1 VVINSALARG
11 SAYLRAAHFGPTVIV
26 TTTTFLLALSQYAPL
41 NALRVAIAIFAGQLV
56 VGWSNDFIDA
66 PLDIAAHRT
75 KKPIV
80 SKEIN
85 PEQLK
90 RSIVFA
96 LVAALLLSLFSPLG
110 LTGTL
115 IHFLGILSATLY
127 NLKLKPTILSP
138 LPYIVSFGALPWAI
152 YLPAGNH
159 PPLWL
164 FIDFMLIA
172 VAFHF
177 FNVLKDFQW
186 DINQGVL
193 GLPQRLGRNASL
205 IISISLV
212 ISAILVLI
220 FLN

>member
-1 VVINSALARG
+1 VLKSYLAQG
-11 SAYLRAAHFGPTVIV
+11 FVFLRAAHFGPTLIV
-26 TTTTFLLALSQYAPL
+26 TTTTFLLALSQYSIIE
-41 NALRVAIAIFAGQLV
+41 ALRVAIAIFAGQLV
-56 VGWSNDFIDA
+56 IGWSNDFIDA
-66 PLDIAAHRT
+66 PLDIAAQRT

-80 SKEIN
+80 GKEIN
-85 PEQLK
+85 IDQLRK
-90 RSIVFA
+90 FIVFA
-96 LVAALLLSLFSPLG
+96 LFAALLLSLFSPLG

-127 NLKLKPTILSP
+127 NLKLKSTILSP

-152 YLPAGNH
+152 YLPAGNQ

-205 IISISLV
+205 VISISLV

>member
-1 VVINSALARG
+1 MLNSALARG
-11 SAYLRAAHFGPTVIV
+11 YVFLRAAHFGPTLIV
-26 TTTTFLLALSQYAPL
+26 TTTTFLLALSLYSIIE
-41 NALRVAIAIFAGQLV
+41 ALRFAIAIFAGQLV
-56 VGWSNDFIDA
+56 VGWSNDLIDA
-66 PLDIAAHRT
+66 PLDIAARRT

-80 SKEIN
+80 GKEIDIN
-85 PEQLK
+85 QLRK
-90 RSIVFA
+90 SIVFA
-96 LVAALLLSLFSPLG
+96 LFAALLLSLISPLG
-110 LTGTL
+110 LIGTL

-127 NLKLKPTILSP
+127 NLKLKSTILSP

-152 YLPAGNH
+152 YLPTGNQ

-205 IISISLV
+205 IISILLV
-212 ISAILVLI
+212 TTAILVFI
-220 FLN
+220 YR

>member
-1 VVINSALARG
+1 VLNSVLARG
-11 SAYLRAAHFGPTVIV
+11 YVFLRAAHFGPTVIV
-26 TTTTFLLALSQYAPL
+26 TTASFLLSLSQYSMIDS
-41 NALRVAIAIFAGQLV
+41 LRVAIAIFAGQLV

-90 RSIVFA
+90 GSIVFA
-96 LVAALLLSLFSPLG
+96 LVAAVLLSLFSPLG

-115 IHFLGILSATLY
+115 IHFLGILSATFY
-127 NLKLKPTILSP
+127 NFKLKPTILSP
-138 LPYIVSFGALPWAI
+138 IPYIVSFGALPWAI

-164 FIDFMLIA
+164 YLDFMLIA

-186 DINQGVL
+186 DIKQGIM
-193 GLPQRLGRNASL
+193 GIPQRLGRNVSL
-205 IISISLV
+205 IISILLV
-212 ISAILVLI
+212 TTALLVFI
-220 FLN
+220 YR

>member
-1 VVINSALARG
+1 VLNSVLARG
-11 SAYLRAAHFGPTVIV
+11 YVFLRAAHFGPTVIV
-26 TTTTFLLALSQYAPL
+26 TTASFLLSLSQYSIIDS
-41 NALRVAIAIFAGQLV
+41 LRVAIAIFAGQLV

-66 PLDIAAHRT
+66 PLDIAAQRT

-90 RSIVFA
+90 KSI
-96 LVAALLLSLFSPLG
+96 LVALFVALILSLFSPLG

-115 IHFLGILSATLY
+115 IHFLGILSATFY
-127 NLKLKPTILSP
+127 NLKLKSTIISP

-152 YLPAGNH
+152 YLPAGNQ

-212 ISAILVLI
+212 VSAVIVLI

>member
-1 VVINSALARG
+1 VLNSVLARG
-11 SAYLRAAHFGPTVIV
+11 YVFLRAAHFGPTVIV
-26 TTTTFLLALSQYAPL
+26 TTASFLLSLSQYSIIDS
-41 NALRVAIAIFAGQLV
+41 LRVAIAIFAGQLV

-90 RSIVFA
+90 KSI
-96 LVAALLLSLFSPLG
+96 LVALFVALILSLFSPLG

-115 IHFLGILSATLY
+115 IHFLGILSATFY
-127 NLKLKPTILSP
+127 NFKLKPTILSP
-138 LPYIVSFGALPWAI
+138 IPYIVSFGALPWAI

-164 FIDFMLIA
+164 YLDFMLIA

-186 DINQGVL
+186 DIKQGIM
-193 GLPQRLGRNASL
+193 GIPQRLGRNVSL

-212 ISAILVLI
+212 CSAVLVFI
-220 FLN
+220 YRN

>member
-1 VVINSALARG
+1 VLNSALAQG
-11 SAYLRAAHFGPTVIV
+11 FVFLRAAHFGPTVIV
-26 TTTTFLLALSQYAPL
+26 TTASFLLSLSQYSWIDS
-41 NALRVAIAIFAGQLV
+41 LRVAIAIFAGQLV

-90 RSIVFA
+90 KSI
-96 LVAALLLSLFSPLG
+96 LVALFAALILSLFSPLG

-115 IHFLGILSATLY
+115 IHFLGILSATFY
-127 NLKLKPTILSP
+127 NLKLKSTIISP

-193 GLPQRLGRNASL
+193 GLPQRLGRKTSL
-205 IISISLV
+205 VISISLV

-220 FLN
+220 NR

>member
-1 VVINSALARG
+1 VLNSALAQG
-11 SAYLRAAHFGPTVIV
+11 FVFLRAAHFGPTVIV
-26 TTTTFLLALSQYAPL
+26 TVTTFLLALSQYSL
-41 NALRVAIAIFAGQLV
+41 IDSIRVAIAIFAGQLV

-80 SKEIN
+80 SKEID

-90 RSIVFA
+90 KSILVA
-96 LVAALLLSLFSPLG
+96 LFAALLLSLSSPLG
-110 LTGTL
+110 LTGTA
-115 IHFLGILSATLY
+115 IHFLGILSATFY
-127 NLKLKPTILSP
+127 NLKLKSTILSP
-138 LPYIVSFGALPWAI
+138 IPYIVSFGALPWAI
-152 YLPAGNH
+152 YLPVGNQ

-164 FIDFMLIA
+164 LIDFMLIA

-193 GLPQRLGRNASL
+193 GLPQRLGRNVSS
-205 IISISLV
+205 IVSISLV
-212 ISAILVLI
+212 VSAVIVLI

>member
-1 VVINSALARG
+1 VFNFRQGLVL
-11 SAYLRAAHFGPTVIV
+11 LRAAHFGPTLIV
-26 TTTTFLLALSQYAPL
+26 TKTTFLLALSQYSIIESF
-41 NALRVAIAIFAGQLV
+41 RVTVAIFTGQLV
-56 VGWSNDFIDA
+56 VGWSNDLIDA
-66 PLDIAAHRT
+66 PLDIAAQRT

-80 SKEIN
+80 SKEIDIN
-85 PEQLK
+85 QLRK
-90 RSIVFA
+90 SIVIA
-96 LVAALLLSLFSPLG
+96 LVAAFLLSLFSPLG

-115 IHFLGILSATLY
+115 IHFLGLLSATLY
-127 NLKLKPTILSP
+127 NLKLKSTILSP

-152 YLPAGNH
+152 YLPTGNQ

-164 FIDFMLIA
+164 FIDFMLIS

-205 IISISLV
+205 VISISLV
-212 ISAILVLI
+212 ISAIFVLI

>member
-1 VVINSALARG
+1 MRKSLLAQG
-11 SAYLRAAHFGPTVIV
+11 YIFLRTAHFGPTLIV
-26 TTTTFLLALSQYAPL
+26 TTITFVLALSQFSPIE
-41 NALRVAIAIFAGQLV
+41 ALRVAIAIFAGQLV
-56 VGWSNDFIDA
+56 VGWSNDLIDA
-66 PLDIAAHRT
+66 PLDIAAQRR

-90 RSIVFA
+90 KSILVA
-96 LVAALLLSLFSPLG
+96 LFAALLLSLSSPLG
-110 LTGTL
+110 LTGTA
-115 IHFLGILSATLY
+115 IHFLGILSATFY
-127 NLKLKPTILSP
+127 NLKLKSTILSP
-138 LPYIVSFGALPWAI
+138 IPYIVSFGALPWAI
-152 YLPAGNH
+152 YLPVGNQ

-193 GLPQRLGRNASL
+193 GLPQRLGRNVSS
-205 IISISLV
+205 IVSISLV
-212 ISAILVLI
+212 ISAVLVLI

>member
-1 VVINSALARG
+1 MRKSLLAQG
-11 SAYLRAAHFGPTVIV
+11 YIFLRAAHFGPTLIV
-26 TTTTFLLALSQYAPL
+26 TTITFVLALSQFSPIE
-41 NALRVAIAIFAGQLV
+41 ALRVAIAIFAGQLV
-56 VGWSNDFIDA
+56 VGWSNDLIDA
-66 PLDIAAHRT
+66 PLDIAAQRT

-90 RSIVFA
+90 GSIVFA
-96 LVAALLLSLFSPLG
+96 LVAAVLLSLFSPLG
-110 LTGTL
+110 LIGTL
-115 IHFLGILSATLY
+115 IHFLGILSATFY
-127 NLKLKPTILSP
+127 NLKLKSTIISP

-152 YLPAGNH
+152 YLPTGDQ

-205 IISISLV
+205 VISISLV
-212 ISAILVLI
+212 ISAIFVLI
-220 FLN
+220 YR

>member
-1 VVINSALARG
+1 MRKSLLAQG
-11 SAYLRAAHFGPTVIV
+11 YIFLRAAHFGPTLIV
-26 TTTTFLLALSQYAPL
+26 TTITLVLALSQFSPIE
-41 NALRVAIAIFAGQLV
+41 ALRVAIAIFAGQLV
-56 VGWSNDFIDA
+56 VGWSNDLIDA
-66 PLDIAAHRT
+66 PLDIAAQRT

-90 RSIVFA
+90 KSILVA
-96 LVAALLLSLFSPLG
+96 LFAALLLSLSSPLG
-110 LTGTL
+110 LTGTA
-115 IHFLGILSATLY
+115 IHFLGILSATFY
-127 NLKLKPTILSP
+127 NLKLKSTILSP
-138 LPYIVSFGALPWAI
+138 IPYIVSFGALPWAI
-152 YLPAGNH
+152 YLPVGNQ

-193 GLPQRLGRNASL
+193 GLPQRLGRNVSS
-205 IISISLV
+205 IVSISLV
-212 ISAILVLI
+212 ISAVLVLI

>member
-1 VVINSALARG
+1 VLNSALAQG
-11 SAYLRAAHFGPTVIV
+11 FVFLRAAHFGPTVIV
-26 TTTTFLLALSQYAPL
+26 TVTTFLLSLSQYSIIDS
-41 NALRVAIAIFAGQLV
+41 LRVAIAIFAGQLV

-66 PLDIAAHRT
+66 PLDIAAQRT

-80 SKEIN
+80 SNEID

-90 RSIVFA
+90 KSILVA

-115 IHFLGILSATLY
+115 IHFLGILSATFY
-127 NLKLKPTILSP
+127 NLKLKSTILSP
-138 LPYIVSFGALPWAI
+138 IPYIVSFGALPWAI
-152 YLPAGNH
+152 YLPVGNQ

-193 GLPQRLGRNASL
+193 GLPQRLGRNVSS
-205 IISISLV
+205 IVSISLV
-212 ISAILVLI
+212 ISAVLVLI

>member
-1 VVINSALARG
+1 MLNSALAQG
-11 SAYLRAAHFGPTVIV
+11 FVFLRAAHFGPTIIV
-26 TTTTFLLALSQYAPL
+26 TATTFLLALSQYSL
-41 NALRVAIAIFAGQLV
+41 IDSIRVAIAIFAGQLV

-80 SKEIN
+80 SKEID

-90 RSIVFA
+90 KSILVA
-96 LVAALLLSLFSPLG
+96 LLAALLLSLFSPLG
-110 LTGTL
+110 ITGTL
-115 IHFLGILSATLY
+115 IHFLGILSATFY

-152 YLPAGNH
+152 YLPAGNQ

-164 FIDFMLIA
+164 YLDFILIA

-186 DINQGVL
+186 DIEQGIL
-193 GLPQRLGRNASL
+193 GLPQRLGRNTSL
-205 IISISLV
+205 IISISLIV
-212 ISAILVLI
+212 SALLVFI

>member
-1 VVINSALARG
+1 MRKSLLARG
-11 SAYLRAAHFGPTVIV
+11 YVFLRAAHFGPTVIV
-26 TTTTFLLALSQYAPL
+26 TTASFLLSLSQYSL
-41 NALRVAIAIFAGQLV
+41 IDSLRVAIAIFAGQLV

-66 PLDIAAHRT
+66 PLDIAAQRT

-90 RSIVFA
+90 KSILVA
-96 LVAALLLSLFSPLG
+96 LLAALLLSLFSPLG

-115 IHFLGILSATLY
+115 IHFLGILSATFY

-138 LPYIVSFGALPWAI
+138 LPYIISFGLLPWAI
-152 YLPAGNH
+152 YLPAGNQ

-186 DINQGVL
+186 DVDQGVL
-193 GLPQRLGRNASL
+193 GLPQRLGRNVSL
-205 IISISLV
+205 IISISLT
-212 ISAILVLI
+212 VLAVMVFI

>member
-1 VVINSALARG
+1 MLNSALARG
-11 SAYLRAAHFGPTVIV
+11 YVFLRAAHFGPTVIV
-26 TTTTFLLALSQYAPL
+26 TTASFLLSLSQYSIIDS
-41 NALRVAIAIFAGQLV
+41 LRVTIAIFAGQLV

-66 PLDIAAHRT
+66 PLDIAAQRT

-90 RSIVFA
+90 KSILVA
-96 LVAALLLSLFSPLG
+96 LLAALLLSLFSPLG
-110 LTGTL
+110 ITGTL
-115 IHFLGILSATLY
+115 IHFLGILSATFY
-127 NLKLKPTILSP
+127 NFKLKPTILSP
-138 LPYIVSFGALPWAI
+138 IPYIVSFGALPWAI

-164 FIDFMLIA
+164 YLDFMLIA

-205 IISISLV
+205 VISISLV
-212 ISAILVLI
+212 ISAIFVLI
-220 FLN
+220 YR

>member
-1 VVINSALARG
+1 MLNSVLARG
-11 SAYLRAAHFGPTVIV
+11 YVFLRAAHFGPTVIV
-26 TTTTFLLALSQYAPL
+26 TTASFLLSLSQYSIIDS
-41 NALRVAIAIFAGQLV
+41 LRVAIAIFAGQLV

-66 PLDIAAHRT
+66 PLDIAAYRT

-90 RSIVFA
+90 GSIVFA
-96 LVAALLLSLFSPLG
+96 LVAAVLLSLFSPLG

-115 IHFLGILSATLY
+115 IHFLGILSATFY
-127 NLKLKPTILSP
+127 NFKLKPTILSP
-138 LPYIVSFGALPWAI
+138 IPYIVSFGALPWAI

-186 DINQGVL
+186 DVDQGVL
-193 GLPQRLGRNASL
+193 GLPQRLGRNVSL
-205 IISISLV
+205 IISISLT
-212 ISAILVLI
+212 VLAVMVFI

>member
-1 VVINSALARG
+1 VLNSFLTRG
-11 SAYLRAAHFGPTVIV
+11 YVFLRAAHFGPTVIV
-26 TTTTFLLALSQYAPL
+26 TTITFLLALSQYSL
-41 NALRVAIAIFAGQLV
+41 INSLRVAIAIFAGQLV

-66 PLDIAAHRT
+66 PLDIAAQRS

-90 RSIVFA
+90 KSIFGA
-96 LVAALLLSLFSPLG
+96 LFVALILSLFSPLG
-110 LTGTL
+110 LNGTL
-115 IHFLGILSATLY
+115 IHFLGILSATFY
-127 NLKLKPTILSP
+127 NLKLKSTILSP
-138 LPYIVSFGALPWAI
+138 FPYIVSFGALPWAI
-152 YLPAGNH
+152 YLPAGNQ

-205 IISISLV
+205 VISISLV

>member
-1 VVINSALARG
+1 VLNSALARG
-11 SAYLRAAHFGPTVIV
+11 YVFLRAAHFGPTVIV
-26 TTTTFLLALSQYAPL
+26 TTASFLLSLSQYSL
-41 NALRVAIAIFAGQLV
+41 IDSLRVAIAIFAGQLV

-66 PLDIAAHRT
+66 PLDIAAQRT

-96 LVAALLLSLFSPLG
+96 LVAAVLLSLFSPLG

-115 IHFLGILSATLY
+115 IHFLGILSATFY
-127 NLKLKPTILSP
+127 NLKLKSTIISP

-152 YLPAGNH
+152 YLPAGNQ

-164 FIDFMLIA
+164 FIDYMLIA

-193 GLPQRLGRNASL
+193 GLPQRLGRNVSL
-205 IISISLV
+205 FISISLV
-212 ISAILVLI
+212 VSAVLVLI

>member
-1 VVINSALARG
+1 VLNSFLTRG
-11 SAYLRAAHFGPTVIV
+11 YVFLRAAHFGPTVIV
-26 TTTTFLLALSQYAPL
+26 TTITFLLALSQYSL
-41 NALRVAIAIFAGQLV
+41 IDSLRVAIAIFAGQLV

-66 PLDIAAHRT
+66 PLDIAAQRS

-90 RSIVFA
+90 KSIFGA
-96 LVAALLLSLFSPLG
+96 LFAALILSLFSPLG

-115 IHFLGILSATLY
+115 IHFLGILSATFY
-127 NLKLKPTILSP
+127 NLKLKSTILSP
-138 LPYIVSFGALPWAI
+138 FPYIVSFGALPWAI
-152 YLPAGNH
+152 YLPAGNQ

-177 FNVLKDFQW
+177 FNVLKDFQS

-205 IISISLV
+205 VISISLV

>member
-1 VVINSALARG
+1 MRKSLLARG
-11 SAYLRAAHFGPTVIV
+11 YVFLRAAHFGPTVIV
-26 TTTTFLLALSQYAPL
+26 TTASFLLSLSQYSL
-41 NALRVAIAIFAGQLV
+41 IDSLRVAIAIFAGQLV

-66 PLDIAAHRT
+66 PLDIAAQRT

-85 PEQLK
+85 PKQLK
-90 RSIVFA
+90 KSIVVA

-115 IHFLGILSATLY
+115 IHFLGILSATFY

-164 FIDFMLIA
+164 YLDFMLIT

-186 DINQGVL
+186 DIKQGIL
-193 GLPQRLGRNASL
+193 GLPQRLGRNVSL
-205 IISISLV
+205 IISILLV
-212 ISAILVLI
+212 TTALLVFI
-220 FLN
+220 YR

>member
-1 VVINSALARG
+1 VLNSFLTRG
-11 SAYLRAAHFGPTVIV
+11 YVFLRAAHFGPTVIV
-26 TTTTFLLALSQYAPL
+26 TTITFLLALSQYSL
-41 NALRVAIAIFAGQLV
+41 INSLRVAIAIFAGQLV

-66 PLDIAAHRT
+66 PLDIAAQRS

-90 RSIVFA
+90 KSIFGA
-96 LVAALLLSLFSPLG
+96 RFAALILSLFSPLG

-115 IHFLGILSATLY
+115 IHFLGILSATFY
-127 NLKLKPTILSP
+127 NLKLKSTILSP
-138 LPYIVSFGALPWAI
+138 FPYIVSFGALPWAI
-152 YLPAGNH
+152 YLPAGNQ

-205 IISISLV
+205 VISISLV

>member
-1 VVINSALARG
+1 MLNSVLARG
-11 SAYLRAAHFGPTVIV
+11 YVFLRAAHFGPTVIV
-26 TTTTFLLALSQYAPL
+26 TTASFLLSLSQYSIIDS
-41 NALRVAIAIFAGQLV
+41 LRVAIAIFAGQLV

-66 PLDIAAHRT
+66 PLDIAAQRT

-90 RSIVFA
+90 KSILVA
-96 LVAALLLSLFSPLG
+96 LIAALLLSLSSPLG
-110 LTGTL
+110 LTGTA
-115 IHFLGILSATLY
+115 IHFLGILSATFY
-127 NLKLKPTILSP
+127 NLKLKSTIISP

-152 YLPAGNH
+152 YLPAGNQ

-212 ISAILVLI
+212 VSAVIVLI

>member
-1 VVINSALARG
+1 VLNSALAQG
-11 SAYLRAAHFGPTVIV
+11 FVFLRAAHFGPTVIV
-26 TTTTFLLALSQYAPL
+26 TTASFLLSLSQYSL
-41 NALRVAIAIFAGQLV
+41 IDSLRVAIAIFAGQLV

-90 RSIVFA
+90 KSI
-96 LVAALLLSLFSPLG
+96 LVALIAAILLSLISPLRI
-110 LTGTL
+110 TGTL
-115 IHFLGILSATLY
+115 IHFLGILSATIY
-127 NLKLKPTILSP
+127 NFKLKPTILSP
-138 LPYIVSFGALPWAI
+138 LPFIVSFGALPWAI
-152 YLPAGNH
+152 YLPTGNQ

-205 IISISLV
+205 VISISLV
-212 ISAILVLI
+212 ISAILILI

>member
-1 VVINSALARG
+1 MLNSALAQG
-11 SAYLRAAHFGPTVIV
+11 FVFLRAAHFGPTVIV
-26 TTTTFLLALSQYAPL
+26 TVTTFLLSLSQYSL
-41 NALRVAIAIFAGQLV
+41 INSIRVAIAIFAGQLV

-66 PLDIAAHRT
+66 PLDITAQRT

-90 RSIVFA
+90 KSIFGA
-96 LVAALLLSLFSPLG
+96 LFVALILSLFSPLG

-115 IHFLGILSATLY
+115 IHFLGILSATFY
-127 NLKLKPTILSP
+127 NLKLKSTIISP

-152 YLPAGNH
+152 YLPAGNQ

-205 IISISLV
+205 VISISLV

>member
-1 VVINSALARG
+1 VLNSALAQG
-11 SAYLRAAHFGPTVIV
+11 FVFLRAAHFGPTVIV
-26 TTTTFLLALSQYAPL
+26 TTASFLLSLSQYSIIDS
-41 NALRVAIAIFAGQLV
+41 LRVAIAIFAGQLV

-90 RSIVFA
+90 GSIVFA
-96 LVAALLLSLFSPLG
+96 LVAAVLLSLFSPLG

-115 IHFLGILSATLY
+115 IHFLGILSATFY
-127 NLKLKPTILSP
+127 NLKLKSTIISP

-152 YLPAGNH
+152 YLPVGNQ

-193 GLPQRLGRNASL
+193 GLPQRLGRNVSL
-205 IISISLV
+205 FISISLV
-212 ISAILVLI
+212 VSAVLVLI